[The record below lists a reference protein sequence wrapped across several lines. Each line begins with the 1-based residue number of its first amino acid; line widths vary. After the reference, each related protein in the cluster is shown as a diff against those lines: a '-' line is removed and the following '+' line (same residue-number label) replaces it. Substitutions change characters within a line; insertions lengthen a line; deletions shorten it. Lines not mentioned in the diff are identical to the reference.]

1 MIYELANIIGVV
13 SGIIL
18 IVILFFRIFVFNP
31 TIRFHT
37 ECQKLEKDIKTN
49 DNQERQKQKLM
60 KLCSYSVHRKT
71 SSQIEELASMLE
83 KKYNIVVDI

>member
-18 IVILFFRIFVFNP
+18 IIILFFWVFVFNP
-31 TIRFHT
+31 TIRFHN
-37 ECQKLEKDIKTN
+37 ECQKLEKDIKIN
-49 DNQERQKQKLM
+49 DNQERQKQKLI

-71 SSQIEELASMLE
+71 SNRIEELALMLE
-83 KKYNIVVDI
+83 KKYDIVVDI